1 MRLLIVGFIL
11 LSGQMFGQKD
21 LSANYYLPQD
31 VTYNSKIPTPASVIG
46 HEVGEW
52 HVTHDKLVQYMYA
65 VAAAS
70 DRISIVSRG
79 TTFEGRPLL
88 LLTITSTQNHANLES
103 IHKNHLKRTNE
114 DVSPSEIEKSPIV
127 VYQGFSIHGNEPS
140 GSNAALMVA
149 YYLAAAQGPQIDA
162 LLNNTVILFDPSF
175 NPDGLQ
181 RFAYWANTNRNKNLT
196 TDGNDREY
204 HEVWPGGR
212 SNHYWFDM
220 NRDWLP
226 VQLPESRARLVT
238 FHDWLPN
245 ILTDHHEMGTNSS
258 FFFQPGIPE
267 RTHPLTPSMNQELT
281 RKIGTYH
288 AAALDQIGSLYYS
301 EEDYDDFYY
310 GKGSTFP
317 DINGSV
323 GILFEQASSRGHV
336 QESDNGIL
344 TFAFTIRNQFTAALS
359 TLKAAVEMRKEMLN
373 YQYDFFKAR
382 RDQISNAK
390 TNAYLIGDQKD
401 VSKMTHFLD
410 ILLRHQIKV
419 HQLDS
424 DITLNGKNF
433 KAGKSYVIPKDQK
446 NKTLLNAMFEKRTSF
461 QDSLFYD
468 ISAWS
473 FPLAFNLDFAD
484 NGNTKLSGAP
494 IEKAEFNKGT
504 ITTKS
509 NYAYLFEWHD
519 YYAPKL
525 AYRLLSK
532 GVRLKVGKSP
542 FSQNDVNFDYGTIMI
557 PAQNQSM
564 SSEELFQII
573 DEALAGIP
581 VQVFGVGTGLNKGI
595 DLGSGELS
603 TLKLPKIGLF
613 VGGGVNPHD
622 AGEMWHMLDQRF
634 DIPISKLDVDDLSGM
649 DLSRYNVLIAS
660 NMRGSFSEGAG
671 KNLKSWIEDG
681 GTLVAYGSVLTW
693 LAKKEWL
700 NAKFKSTTQVAK
712 NISFDQKSNF
722 QGAQVVGG
730 AIFNTKIDRSHP
742 INFGTLGN
750 ELPVFRNS
758 TMFMEADKDSYNNPV
773 QYTDSPLLSGYIST
787 TNLDSLKGTSAVK
800 IQRLGRGR
808 IVGIVNNTAFRAFW
822 FGTNKLLLNSIFFRE
837 EF

>member
-52 HVTHDKLVQYMYA
+52 HVTHDKLVQYMHA

-373 YQYDFFKAR
+373 YQYDFFKTR

-390 TNAYLIGDQKD
+390 TNAYLVGDQKD

-532 GVRLKVGKSP
+532 SVRLKVGKSP
-542 FSQNDVNFDYGTIMI
+542 FSQNGVNFDYGTIMI
-557 PAQNQSM
+557 PAENQSM

-595 DLGSGELS
+595 DLGSGEFS

-660 NMRGSFSEGAG
+660 NMRGSLSEGAE

-730 AIFNTKIDRSHP
+730 AIFNSKIDRSHP

>member
-149 YYLAAAQGPQIDA
+149 YYLAAAQGPQIDE
-162 LLNNTVILFDPSF
+162 LLDNTVILFDPSF

-196 TDGNDREY
+196 ADSNDREY
-204 HEVWPGGR
+204 NEVWPGGR

-373 YQYDFFKAR
+373 YQYDFFKTR

-390 TNAYLIGDQKD
+390 TNAYLVGDQKD

-532 GVRLKVGKSP
+532 SVRLKVGKSP
-542 FSQNDVNFDYGTIMI
+542 FSQNGVNFDYGTIMI
-557 PAQNQSM
+557 PAENQSM

-595 DLGSGELS
+595 DLGSGEFS

-613 VGGGVNPHD
+613 VGAGVNPHD

-660 NMRGSFSEGAG
+660 NMRGSLSEGAE

-730 AIFNTKIDRSHP
+730 AIFNSKIDRSHP

>member
-149 YYLAAAQGPQIDA
+149 YYLAAAQDPQIDA

-390 TNAYLIGDQKD
+390 TNAYLVGDQKD

-595 DLGSGELS
+595 DLGSGEFS

-660 NMRGSFSEGAG
+660 NMRGSLSEGAE

-730 AIFNTKIDRSHP
+730 AIFNSKIDRSHP

>member
-1 MRLLIVGFIL
+1 
-11 LSGQMFGQKD
+11 
-21 LSANYYLPQD
+21 
-31 VTYNSKIPTPASVIG
+31 
-46 HEVGEW
+46 
-52 HVTHDKLVQYMYA
+52 
-65 VAAAS
+65 
-70 DRISIVSRG
+70 
-79 TTFEGRPLL
+79 
-88 LLTITSTQNHANLES
+88 
-103 IHKNHLKRTNE
+103 
-114 DVSPSEIEKSPIV
+114 
-127 VYQGFSIHGNEPS
+127 
-140 GSNAALMVA
+140 
-149 YYLAAAQGPQIDA
+149 
-162 LLNNTVILFDPSF
+162 
-175 NPDGLQ
+175 
-181 RFAYWANTNRNKNLT
+181 
-196 TDGNDREY
+196 
-204 HEVWPGGR
+204 
-212 SNHYWFDM
+212 
-220 NRDWLP
+220 
-226 VQLPESRARLVT
+226 
-238 FHDWLPN
+238 
-245 ILTDHHEMGTNSS
+245 
-258 FFFQPGIPE
+258 
-267 RTHPLTPSMNQELT
+267 
-281 RKIGTYH
+281 
-288 AAALDQIGSLYYS
+288 
-301 EEDYDDFYY
+301 
-310 GKGSTFP
+310 
-317 DINGSV
+317 
-323 GILFEQASSRGHV
+323 
-336 QESDNGIL
+336 
-344 TFAFTIRNQFTAALS
+344 
-359 TLKAAVEMRKEMLN
+359 
-373 YQYDFFKAR
+373 
-382 RDQISNAK
+382 
-390 TNAYLIGDQKD
+390 
-401 VSKMTHFLD
+401 MTHFLD

-595 DLGSGELS
+595 DLGSGEFS

-613 VGGGVNPHD
+613 VGAGVNPHD

-660 NMRGSFSEGAG
+660 NMRGSLSEGAE

-758 TMFMEADKDSYNNPV
+758 TMFLEADKDSYNNPV

>member
-88 LLTITSTQNHANLES
+88 LLTITSAQNHANLES

-390 TNAYLIGDQKD
+390 TNAYLVGDQKD

-595 DLGSGELS
+595 DLGSGEFS

-660 NMRGSFSEGAG
+660 NMRGSLSEGAE

-730 AIFNTKIDRSHP
+730 AIFNSKIDRSHP

>member
-390 TNAYLIGDQKD
+390 TNAYLVGDQKD

-532 GVRLKVGKSP
+532 GVRLKVGKSQ

-595 DLGSGELS
+595 DLGSGEFS

-613 VGGGVNPHD
+613 VGAGVNPHD

-660 NMRGSFSEGAG
+660 NMRGSLSEGAE

-730 AIFNTKIDRSHP
+730 AIFNSKIDRSHP

>member
-390 TNAYLIGDQKD
+390 TNAYLVGDQKD

>member
-149 YYLAAAQGPQIDA
+149 YYLAAAQDPQIDA

-390 TNAYLIGDQKD
+390 TNAYLVGDQKD

-532 GVRLKVGKSP
+532 GVHLKVGKSP

-595 DLGSGELS
+595 DLGSGEFS

-660 NMRGSFSEGAG
+660 NMRGSLSEGAE

-730 AIFNTKIDRSHP
+730 AIFNSKIDRSHP

>member
-390 TNAYLIGDQKD
+390 TNAYLVGDQKD

-461 QDSLFYD
+461 HDSLFYD

-595 DLGSGELS
+595 DLGSGEFS

-660 NMRGSFSEGAG
+660 NMRGSLSEGAE

-730 AIFNTKIDRSHP
+730 AIFNSKIDRSHP

-773 QYTDSPLLSGYIST
+773 QYTDSPLLSGYISM

>member
-1 MRLLIVGFIL
+1 
-11 LSGQMFGQKD
+11 
-21 LSANYYLPQD
+21 
-31 VTYNSKIPTPASVIG
+31 
-46 HEVGEW
+46 
-52 HVTHDKLVQYMYA
+52 LVQYMYA